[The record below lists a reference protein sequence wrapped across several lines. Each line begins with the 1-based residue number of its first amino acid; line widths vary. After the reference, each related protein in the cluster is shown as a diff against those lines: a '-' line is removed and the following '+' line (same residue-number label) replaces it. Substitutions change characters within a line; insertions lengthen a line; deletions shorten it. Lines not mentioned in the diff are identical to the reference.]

1 MVKPN
6 PQQTKKHAVDP
17 KAVLEGDRRAFEAWV
32 RQESPRL
39 YRMIVRILG
48 DEDEARSV
56 MQETFLQA
64 YKRLHTFR
72 GEAKLTTWLYA
83 IGLNQARAARR
94 KLQRF
99 HTLEEADIE
108 RLQPQF
114 RMGMYVERYARW
126 SPERLAELSER
137 QHLVRQA
144 IDRLPDDYR
153 LVIILRD
160 IEELSTAEAARI
172 LELSDG
178 AVRVR
183 LHRARQALR
192 ALLDSHFGT
201 GS

>member
-1 MVKPN
+1 MKSKPRPIK
-6 PQQTKKHAVDP
+6 PQPVDP
-17 KAVLEGDRRAFEAWV
+17 EAVLRGDRAAFEAWV

-39 YRMIVRILG
+39 YRMMVRVLG
-48 DEDEARSV
+48 DEDEARSA

-64 YKRLHTFR
+64 YQRLHTFR

-83 IGLNQARAARR
+83 IGMNQARATLR

-99 HTLEEADIE
+99 RTLEEADIE

-114 RMGMYVERYARW
+114 RTGMYVEHYARW
-126 SPERLAELSER
+126 SPERIAERSER
-137 QHLVRQA
+137 QRLVREA

-160 IEELSTAEAARI
+160 IEELSTAEAARV
-172 LELSDG
+172 LQLSSG

-192 ALLDSHFGT
+192 ALLDAHFGT
-201 GS
+201 QS